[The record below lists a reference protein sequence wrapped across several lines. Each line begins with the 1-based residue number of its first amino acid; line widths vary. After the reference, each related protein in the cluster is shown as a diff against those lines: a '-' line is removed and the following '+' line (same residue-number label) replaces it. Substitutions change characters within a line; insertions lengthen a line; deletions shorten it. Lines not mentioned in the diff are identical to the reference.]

1 MCEVLHQ
8 SYPDF
13 NSANALLIE
22 PIDRTHGL
30 LKYTSCITANTTVQS
45 LKNGE
50 DVIFLKLSQIHTYLK
65 KKTTTTSMLLSTII
79 WMLNGCICHLKSQSP
94 LVHCNDIVVMVDSFS
109 DKEEHFVLCP
119 RFHGKPILCNRTGVP
134 NQSIA
139 DRSQVDRKGCKGWG
153 GFVCLCACY

>member
-22 PIDRTHGL
+22 PIDRTPGL

-65 KKTTTTSMLLSTII
+65 KQNNHNIYVAVYYYMNAK
-79 WMLNGCICHLKSQSP
+79 WVHLP
-94 LVHCNDIVVMVDSFS
+94 LEITEPSGA
-109 DKEEHFVLCP
+109 L
-119 RFHGKPILCNRTGVP
+119 
-134 NQSIA
+134 Q
-139 DRSQVDRKGCKGWG
+139 
-153 GFVCLCACY
+153 